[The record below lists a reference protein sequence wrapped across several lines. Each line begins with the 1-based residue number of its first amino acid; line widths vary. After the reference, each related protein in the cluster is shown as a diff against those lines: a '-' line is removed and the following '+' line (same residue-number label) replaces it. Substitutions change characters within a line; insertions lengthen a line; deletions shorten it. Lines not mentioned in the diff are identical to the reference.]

1 MRILALASMG
11 ITVAAHD
18 EVMTLDG
25 SGTTNPSKFYWEIMS
40 RFEARARPPVKMTYR
55 AVGSSTGQ
63 FEFMGADQGY
73 VAFNDFG
80 SGDMP
85 FSKDNY
91 DALNAAGVNVL
102 HVPFSL
108 GAMAFF
114 HNVPD
119 AAQPTAGVHM
129 TACILA
135 DVFNGVITT
144 WDHANILAVNS
155 GFAPPAG
162 QPITVHHRTYGSS
175 TTKGIT
181 QYLHAACPDKWSAD
195 MVGSTID
202 WPASTVAVEG
212 SGEMS
217 SAISSTEYS
226 IGYIDSGHGIEDGL
240 HEVSLM
246 NKDGYYQT
254 TTEAIAAGG
263 VQAAAAEALA
273 LGVMPSDPAE
283 DFSEVS
289 LHNMPGETTWPIVAI
304 SYLYVRADQS
314 ANEEKGPLLKAFIE
328 YVLSEEGQAL
338 LGNYNFEG
346 APAAVLAVSR
356 KAHDA
361 ITADDAFPTWTFE
374 TDTDKGGGQAD
385 HVISAKRR
393 SHYEYAIGELESTIA
408 STEFGSCDCASSP
421 ASHTE
426 TTIHTTIEVE
436 GKNEGDQDDDI
447 DFALKIAEAGLVV
460 AALALLVAIVACVK
474 VNKLLTNRDHG
485 MLKDVGE
492 VCLPSKA
499 SSQAYSDL
507 ELTKNGNG
515 NGQHN
520 I

>member
-1 MRILALASMG
+1 MQSAMRILALASMG

-73 VAFNDFG
+73 VAFNAFG

-181 QYLHAACPDKWSAD
+181 QYLHAACPEKWGAD
-195 MVGSTID
+195 LVGSTID

-263 VQAAAAEALA
+263 VQAAAEEALA
-273 LGVMPSDPAE
+273 IGVMPSDPAA

-289 LHNMPGETTWPIVAI
+289 LHNMPGEHTWPIVAI
-304 SYLYVRADQS
+304 SYLYVRPDQTGTG
-314 ANEEKGPLLKAFIE
+314 AKGQLLKAFIE

-346 APAAVLAVSR
+346 APAAVLAVSQR
-356 KAHDA
+356 ALDA

-385 HVISAKRR
+385 HVI
-393 SHYEYAIGELESTIA
+393 
-408 STEFGSCDCASSP
+408 
-421 ASHTE
+421 
-426 TTIHTTIEVE
+426 
-436 GKNEGDQDDDI
+436 
-447 DFALKIAEAGLVV
+447 
-460 AALALLVAIVACVK
+460 
-474 VNKLLTNRDHG
+474 
-485 MLKDVGE
+485 
-492 VCLPSKA
+492 
-499 SSQAYSDL
+499 
-507 ELTKNGNG
+507 
-515 NGQHN
+515 
-520 I
+520 